1 MTNTKPA
8 VQVRFL
14 MVGGEEQEILFSRHD
29 LEQAARFRKR
39 LLSDET
45 VEKVFPMKS
54 VQVDAEEFLG

>member
-1 MTNTKPA
+1 MTTTKPA

-14 MVGGEEQEILFSRHD
+14 IGGEEQKVLFSRHD
-29 LEQAARFRKR
+29 LEQAARFRKS

-45 VEKVFPMKS
+45 VEKVFPMQS